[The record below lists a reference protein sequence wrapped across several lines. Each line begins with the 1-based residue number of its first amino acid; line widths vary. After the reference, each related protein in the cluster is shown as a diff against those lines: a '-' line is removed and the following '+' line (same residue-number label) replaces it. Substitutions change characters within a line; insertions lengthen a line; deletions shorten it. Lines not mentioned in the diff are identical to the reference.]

1 MKVRVGDIVL
11 SFSWKSLLFYQWKL
25 CELSLRYCGLQLRKW
40 HLRVVDWNFSGSTRT
55 CQHRLHKNQN
65 IYGHTSLYFTSW
77 PLFFSFLHITNTWKQ
92 STVYNTKIK
101 YLIVFCQKKSNG
113 IIFYSTHLVIRE
125 ELIFEDGCVC
135 ISIKKITYVM

>member
-11 SFSWKSLLFYQWKL
+11 SFSWKSLLLYQWKL

-55 CQHRLHKNQN
+55 CQHRLHKSQN

-92 STVYNTKIK
+92 TTVYNTKIK
-101 YLIVFCQKKSNG
+101 YLIVFCS
-113 IIFYSTHLVIRE
+113 
-125 ELIFEDGCVC
+125 
-135 ISIKKITYVM
+135 KKIKWNYFLQYTSRYQGGTYIRRWMCVYLLKK